1 MLLGMLQLD
10 PLTTRIMQLQTRLG
24 LEPDGVVGPDTLS
37 KLEALAP
44 SPPPAGASLQVSRRG
59 LDKLVEFEVSSE
71 AYYEKKLTRPT
82 WPGGASGVT
91 IGIGYDLGYNT
102 PAQIGADWRGHL
114 PETDVDQLVAVAGLK
129 GTAAEKACTKVKNI
143 RVPLSAARIVF
154 YTRTLP
160 RYAADTRRAYPGAE
174 RLLADAQSALLSLVF
189 NRGTAMQGDKRR
201 EMREIVP
208 LVAARDLPGIAA
220 RLRSMKRLW
229 DPQVLP
235 GLIKR
240 REAEAIL
247 VESARS
253 SYSPDELVWV

>member
-1 MLLGMLQLD
+1 MLRRMPQFD
-10 PLTTRIMQLQTRLG
+10 PLTTRIMQLQARLG
-24 LEPDGVVGPDTLS
+24 LEPDGIVGPDTLS

-44 SPPPAGASLQVSRRG
+44 APAPAGSSLQVSRRG
-59 LDKLVEFEVSSE
+59 LAKLVEFEVSSE
-71 AYYEKKLTRPT
+71 ENYEKKLVRPT

-102 PAQIGADWRGHL
+102 PTQIGADWQGHL
-114 PETDVDQLVAVAGLK
+114 PDEDVDRLVAVAGLK
-129 GTAAEKACTKVKNI
+129 GSAAEAARAKVATV
-143 RVPLSAARIVF
+143 RVPLPAARVVF

-174 RLLADAQSALLSLVF
+174 RLPADAQSAMLSLVF
-189 NRGTAMQGDKRR
+189 NRGTAMQGDRRR

-208 LVAARDLPGIAA
+208 LVAARDLTGIAA

-229 DPQVLP
+229 EALP

-253 SYSPDELVWV
+253 AYPPDELVWV